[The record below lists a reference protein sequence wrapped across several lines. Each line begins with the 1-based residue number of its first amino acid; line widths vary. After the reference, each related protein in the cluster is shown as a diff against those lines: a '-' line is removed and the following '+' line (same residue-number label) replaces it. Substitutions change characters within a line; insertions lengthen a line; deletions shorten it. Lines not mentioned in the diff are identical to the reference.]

1 MKDIQIY
8 AAEKY
13 NAPDY
18 TRVEEGIFKHDG
30 EYFCSLS
37 FVQEPEYGE
46 GESAADIAQY
56 PLEDILDTYYAY
68 VADFYT
74 DLNTADSNTCY
85 LEFGAGSAEEIRSL
99 LDIVGK
105 HVYNKTV
112 LQDGKEYIQ
121 MVVE

>member
-18 TRVEEGIFKHDG
+18 IRVEEGIFEHDG

-85 LEFGAGSAEEIRSL
+85 LEFGAGSTEEIRSL

>member
-1 MKDIQIY
+1 MKDIRIF

-13 NAPDY
+13 NASDY
-18 TRVEEGIFKHDG
+18 TQVEEGIFEHDG
-30 EYFCSLS
+30 EFFCSLS

-46 GESAADIAQY
+46 GESAANITQY

-74 DLNTADSNTCY
+74 DLNTADSDTCY
-85 LEFGAGSAEEIRSL
+85 LEFGAADVEDIRSL

-112 LQDGKEYIQ
+112 SEDGKEYIQ
-121 MVVE
+121 MVME

>member
-1 MKDIQIY
+1 MKNIQIF

-13 NAPDY
+13 NTPDY
-18 TRVEEGIFKHDG
+18 IQVEEGIFEHDG

-46 GESAADIAQY
+46 GDSAANISQY

-74 DLNTADSNTCY
+74 ELNTADSTTCY
-85 LEFGAGSAEEIRSL
+85 LELGAESAEEIRTL

-112 LQDGKEYIQ
+112 SENGKKYVQ

>member
-18 TRVEEGIFKHDG
+18 IRVEEGIFKHDG